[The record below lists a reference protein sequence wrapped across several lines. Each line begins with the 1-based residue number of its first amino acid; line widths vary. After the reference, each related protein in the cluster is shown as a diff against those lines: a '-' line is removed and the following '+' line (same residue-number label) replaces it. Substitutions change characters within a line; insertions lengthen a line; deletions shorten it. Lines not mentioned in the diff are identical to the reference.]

1 MANELK
7 SANVKTTLSKY
18 IFSESFAE
26 LLHNFSEV
34 HHKDHFKIFNS
45 ELEKWSAANSLLI
58 EKEIE
63 TMRTAGYDGPDEE
76 IMSKIKISARFYYR
90 KKSKREASHPKSQE
104 PKKVKAYIGLS
115 ESFII
120 MMDEFIKTQLL
131 INEFRR
137 KDAFGDFTK
146 THLDHIK
153 AELKTLKTKYVESGV
168 EYEPPQIA
176 DKIKKAFGNRYY
188 TLISC
193 ASKGASKGNKGA
205 KGAK

>member
-1 MANELK
+1 MVRISKHKQAITTELK
-7 SANVKTTLSKY
+7 SYNIKTTLSKY
-18 IFSESFAE
+18 NFSESFAK

-45 ELEKWSAANSLLI
+45 ELEKWSAANARLI

-63 TMRTAGYDGPDEE
+63 MMRTAGYDGTDEE

-90 KKSKREASHPKSQE
+90 KKSKRETNHPKSQE
-104 PKKVKAYIGLS
+104 PKKAKAYIGLS

-120 MMDEFIKTQLL
+120 MMDEFVKTQLL
-131 INEFRR
+131 INEIRR

-153 AELKTLKTKYVESGV
+153 EELKILKTKYFESGV

-193 ASKGASKGNKGA
+193 SSKGA
-205 KGAK
+205 